1 LAFFNDNITWN
12 NYEDNAIDFLL
23 LKHAKSYIFVNEINY
38 INNIDENNYFSKDK
52 NNYINDLVKLAKVFD
67 YYTKDNIYDKL
78 MVLYHIKR
86 IITELENDPKLV
98 IPDLSLAESL
108 VKSLAYNQN
117 ILPQHKKYI
126 DQLKQL
132 IDKRK

>member
-1 LAFFNDNITWN
+1 
-12 NYEDNAIDFLL
+12 
-23 LKHAKSYIFVNEINY
+23 
-38 INNIDENNYFSKDK
+38 
-52 NNYINDLVKLAKVFD
+52 
-67 YYTKDNIYDKL
+67 
-78 MVLYHIKR
+78 MVIYHIKR

-126 DQLKQL
+126 EQLKQL
-132 IDKRK
+132 IDKRKEKL